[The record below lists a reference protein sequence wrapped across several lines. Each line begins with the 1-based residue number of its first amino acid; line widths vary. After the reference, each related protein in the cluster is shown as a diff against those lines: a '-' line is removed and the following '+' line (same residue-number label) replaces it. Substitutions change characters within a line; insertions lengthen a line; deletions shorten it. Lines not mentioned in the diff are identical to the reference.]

1 MPFQFGLIALAVIGC
16 GFLVQWVRVWR
27 ACKRVEE
34 CAKAAEAALV
44 AKEYTNAIQLCDT
57 ALEIARK
64 LKLRPNDYVALILV
78 FRSESLRKLGKKD
91 EALKAAVQACAC
103 SCAVRGAHTQVAIL
117 DQLGAMLLET
127 GHERRAIPIIEA
139 VIALGQQAEG
149 LPLRTSARLEQ
160 VGLAYARV
168 GIHANSTA
176 AFGKAIEI
184 MTKEFGADAVK
195 LAHPYVN
202 LGNGYKRTQK
212 LEDAE
217 RCYREAL
224 RLIEINDAKTPEQLS
239 LVLLNLGAVCS
250 ESGRYEEAERRYREV
265 LELRIAA
272 YGRNHW
278 RVGNTYYNLANC
290 VRQMRNFDAAEE
302 YIQKAIEIL
311 EARPESLSNA
321 IDTLSRLREDQGRVD
336 EALEAATRARETQ
349 QNLPTPDLT
358 ELATLFEREAL
369 LAGRMGDQERAN
381 DCRSRAAQIRQA
393 VAAAPP
399 PDRDLT
405 NMPEAL
411 QTLEQHLQA
420 SLQHVRALGQAL

>member
-1 MPFQFGLIALAVIGC
+1 MGIPISLC
-16 GFLVQWVRVWR
+16 R
-27 ACKRVEE
+27 
-34 CAKAAEAALV
+34 CANQGYDAGSRKTGREQGEPIEGTFNQDEAA
-44 AKEYTNAIQLCDT
+44 
-57 ALEIARK
+57 
-64 LKLRPNDYVALILV
+64 
-78 FRSESLRKLGKKD
+78 
-91 EALKAAVQACAC
+91 
-103 SCAVRGAHTQVAIL
+103 
-117 DQLGAMLLET
+117 
-127 GHERRAIPIIEA
+127 
-139 VIALGQQAEG
+139 
-149 LPLRTSARLEQ
+149 
-160 VGLAYARV
+160 
-168 GIHANSTA
+168 
-176 AFGKAIEI
+176 GKAIEI

-202 LGNGYKRTQK
+202 MGNGYKRTQK

-250 ESGRYEEAERRYREV
+250 ESGRYEEAEHRYREV
-265 LELRIAA
+265 LDLRIAA

-278 RVGNTYYNLANC
+278 RVGNTYNNLANC

-369 LAGRMGDQERAN
+369 LAGRMGDQDRAN
-381 DCRSRAAQIRQA
+381 DCRSRAAGRA
-393 VAAAPP
+393 NPP
-399 PDRDLT
+399 GGGCSASARSRSHEHARSASDARTASTGVTPACAGAGASIVSLRRRRMPTVSTDVSSEQDEYGKPGLLRDHRLHRRRHD
-405 NMPEAL
+405 AGGGR
-411 QTLEQHLQA
+411 TLSTIA
-420 SLQHVRALGQAL
+420 

>member
-1 MPFQFGLIALAVIGC
+1 M
-16 GFLVQWVRVWR
+16 
-27 ACKRVEE
+27 
-34 CAKAAEAALV
+34 
-44 AKEYTNAIQLCDT
+44 Y
-57 ALEIARK
+57 
-64 LKLRPNDYVALILV
+64 
-78 FRSESLRKLGKKD
+78 
-91 EALKAAVQACAC
+91 
-103 SCAVRGAHTQVAIL
+103 
-117 DQLGAMLLET
+117 
-127 GHERRAIPIIEA
+127 
-139 VIALGQQAEG
+139 
-149 LPLRTSARLEQ
+149 
-160 VGLAYARV
+160 
-168 GIHANSTA
+168 
-176 AFGKAIEI
+176 
-184 MTKEFGADAVK
+184 
-195 LAHPYVN
+195 
-202 LGNGYKRTQK
+202 
-212 LEDAE
+212 
-217 RCYREAL
+217 
-224 RLIEINDAKTPEQLS
+224 DAKTPEKLS
-239 LVLLNLGAVCS
+239 LVLLNLGAVCA
-250 ESGRYEEAERRYREV
+250 ESGRYEEAEHRYREV

-278 RVGNTYYNLANC
+278 RVGNTYNNLANC

-369 LAGRMGDQERAN
+369 LAGRMGDQDRAN